1 MDTEESLREI
11 AILRLRFQMNNRLRL
26 ECLAAL
32 SKVFREHG
40 EHLSDPVLA
49 SLVFALPEEL
59 PGERSSWQ
67 ASPPAGQPPTGHPPE
82 GQPPPGQAPAGEPPP
97 GKPPAGHPP
106 EGQPP
111 PGQPPAG
118 GPPPGK
124 PPAGHPPE
132 GQPPPG
138 QPPTG
143 GPPAGKPPGHA
154 TSRKVPKRVP
164 AQKRKGG

>member
-67 ASPPAGQPPTGHPPE
+67 ASPPAGQPPTGD
-82 GQPPPGQAPAGEPPP
+82 
-97 GKPPAGHPP
+97 PP

-118 GPPPGK
+118 GPP
-124 PPAGHPPE
+124 
-132 GQPPPG
+132 
-138 QPPTG
+138 
-143 GPPAGKPPGHA
+143 AGKPPGHA
-154 TSRKVPKRVP
+154 PSRKVPKRVP